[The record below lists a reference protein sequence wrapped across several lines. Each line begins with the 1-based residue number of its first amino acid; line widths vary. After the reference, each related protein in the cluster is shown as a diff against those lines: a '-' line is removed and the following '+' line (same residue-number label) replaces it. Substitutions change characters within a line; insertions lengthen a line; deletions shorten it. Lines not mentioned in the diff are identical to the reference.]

1 MYQDEISCRTKI
13 QNFFVSHFEP
23 IIHVHTCICVDKQ
36 ELQEEDSPGE
46 SGRQP
51 AGWRGPRTAQN
62 RRRLRQAQGTDTTIL
77 HDTCNV
83 NDIMQSWKEHQL
95 RFILIYGDI

>member
-1 MYQDEISCRTKI
+1 MYHDEISCRTKI
-13 QNFFVSHFEP
+13 QNLFVSHREP
-23 IIHVHTCICVDKQ
+23 ITHTCVCADKQ
-36 ELQEEDSPGE
+36 ELQEKDSPGE

-51 AGWRGPRTAQN
+51 AGGRGPRTAQN

-83 NDIMQSWKEHQL
+83 NDIMES
-95 RFILIYGDI
+95 